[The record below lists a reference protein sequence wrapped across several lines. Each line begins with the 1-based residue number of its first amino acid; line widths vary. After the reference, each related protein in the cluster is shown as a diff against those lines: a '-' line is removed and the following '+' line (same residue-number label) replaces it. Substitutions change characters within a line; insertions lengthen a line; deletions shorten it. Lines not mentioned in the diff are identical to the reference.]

1 MSGNLNMGTN
11 KLIGGTGITDIL
23 KLQGTTGNGTTTNP
37 AIQLLTGNN
46 GGTTAL
52 TVLNNGSVS
61 VGTTSPGAK
70 LQIDTGSTS
79 TVGQIIKGAASQTAD
94 LQQWQNSAGTV
105 SSSVSSAGVI
115 SAPSFNSTGGKSI
128 FFGSS
133 STQAPIR
140 IVPWGTATNTVD
152 GEVWATSGSGLF
164 YNQNGYT
171 IMKNLDTVDKLIKDI
186 DGSNVASLGKY
197 KSVLQNKVKER
208 LKLMQS
214 FFSTYNKVNK
224 NLFTIVMDT
233 LDGNVEYTM
242 VCLKN
247 FG

>member
-1 MSGNLNMGTN
+1 MLSSSLPSTLGNYVLKVGDTMSGNLNMGTN

-52 TVLNNGSVS
+52 TVLNNGSVG

-171 IMKNLDTVDKLIKDI
+171 INLAGKDYLGSYAGSPSIFSLITTS
-186 DGSNVASLGKY
+186 GSATSTNLLTA
-197 KSVLQNKVKER
+197 N
-208 LKLMQS
+208 QS
-214 FFSTYNKVNK
+214 SAETDLTGVSQYQG
-224 NLFTIVMDT
+224 T
-233 LDGNVEYTM
+233 LS
-242 VCLKN
+242 
-247 FG
+247 